1 MTKAFPTGNR
11 EFYLTA
17 TQGCPYLPGRRE
29 RKVFTFLGGEGADAL
44 NAELSAR
51 GFRRSQNIAY
61 LPACE
66 RCSACRPVRVLTDG
80 FDERPWRRVLRR
92 NQHVTRRARPPRV
105 TQEQFSLLRAYLD
118 ARHAEGGM
126 TNMTVLDYAAM
137 VEQTPVD
144 TEVHEYRDPDGTLV
158 ACALTDRLAVA
169 ESTKPKTEAL
179 TDRLAVAEGT
189 KVTTGSLGPGEGGGL
204 SMVYSFFAPD
214 APRRSLGS
222 YVILD
227 HVAQARAAGLPAVY
241 LGYWV
246 EGSPKMDYKRRFAPL
261 EVLGRDGW
269 RPMPA
274 ATTPAPRRPAP

>member
-1 MTKAFPTGNR
+1 MTNAFLTGNR

-17 TQGCPYLPGRRE
+17 TQDCPYLPGRRE

-66 RCSACRPVRVLTDG
+66 RCSACRPVRVPTDG

-92 NQHVTRRARPPRV
+92 NEHVTRRAVPARV

-118 ARHAEGGM
+118 ARHAGGGM
-126 TNMTVLDYAAM
+126 TQMTILDYAAM

-144 TEVHEYRDPDGTLV
+144 TQIYEYRDEDGSLL
-158 ACALTDRLAVA
+158 ACALTDRLAGQGA
-169 ESTKPKTEAL
+169 RAADT
-179 TDRLAVAEGT
+179 
-189 KVTTGSLGPGEGGGL
+189 GL
-204 SMVYSFFAPD
+204 SMVYSFFDPAE
-214 APRRSLGS
+214 PRRSLGS
-222 YVILD
+222 YMILD
-227 HVAQARAAGLPAVY
+227 HVRLAREQSLRAVY

-246 EGSPKMDYKRRFAPL
+246 EGSPKMDYKRRFGPQ
-261 EVLGRDGW
+261 EMLGREGW
-269 RPMPA
+269 R
-274 ATTPAPRRPAP
+274 RG

>member
-17 TQGCPYLPGRRE
+17 TQACPYLPGQRE

-44 NAELSAR
+44 NAALSTR

-66 RCSACRPVRVLTDG
+66 RCAACRPVRVRADG
-80 FDERPWRRVLRR
+80 FDERPWRRTLRR
-92 NQHVTRRARPPRV
+92 NEGVTRTPRPPRV

-137 VEQTPVD
+137 VEQTPVE
-144 TEVHEYRDPDGTLV
+144 TQLHEYRDPDGTLV
-158 ACALTDRLAVA
+158 ACALTDRL
-169 ESTKPKTEAL
+169 
-179 TDRLAVAEGT
+179 
-189 KVTTGSLGPGEGGGL
+189 TGGADAGL

-227 HVAQARAAGLPAVY
+227 HVEQARASGLAWVY

-246 EGSPKMDYKRRFAPL
+246 QGSPKMDYKRRFSPL
-261 EVLGRDGW
+261 QVLGRDGW
-269 RPMPA
+269 QAMDR
-274 ATTPAPRRPAP
+274 TGV